1 MKKACTLPVALFVLS
16 GLLMITGCS
25 NSSGN
30 NSPGWGLNSK
40 KGEPQFEVWLR
51 EDAREGFNA
60 AIDRDYRRLTVIS
73 GALNKLR
80 SSDHPELVLGTV
92 LGATESTIFIREYE
106 YKRMDNN
113 IYLPAAVK
121 KELAPAGLLNVLN
134 KNYQILEHTYRDVL
148 KPYAEKVA
156 NKQALSV
163 AQEKSLEKTID
174 LLLGITQYYRSLSE
188 DRKNMS
194 VEEVQLLVRELDKL
208 QTQLGGVYFPA
219 K

>member
-1 MKKACTLPVALFVLS
+1 MKKACILPVTLFILL
-16 GLLMITGCS
+16 GLLITGCS
-25 NSSGN
+25 NSSGD
-30 NSPGWGLNSK
+30 NSPGSGLNSQK
-40 KGEPQFEVWLR
+40 EEPQFEAWLK
-51 EDAREGFNA
+51 EDAREAFNA
-60 AIDRDYRRLTVIS
+60 AIDRDYRRMTVIS
-73 GALNKLR
+73 GSLNKLR

-92 LGATESTIFIREYE
+92 LGATESTIFISESE

-113 IYLPAAVK
+113 INLPAAVK
-121 KELAPAGLLNVLN
+121 KELAPAGLLNVLT
-134 KNYQILEHTYRDVL
+134 KNYLVLEHTYRDVL

-208 QTQLGGVYFPA
+208 QTQLGAVYFPV